1 MALSNKTGA
10 LLLTTGNK
18 SELATGYCTL
28 YGDMNGALAVIADV
42 YKTLV
47 YRLARWVNRAWRG
60 DSRRPRS
67 TRRRRPNCG
76 RTRPTRTACPPYDVL
91 DAMLVRH
98 VEQCA
103 DGADARSTRASTPRW
118 CARCVHLVRIS
129 EFKRKQAAPV
139 LKVTPRAFGTGW
151 RMPIARG

>member
-47 YRLARWVNRAWRG
+47 YRISRWINRAG
-60 DSRRPRS
+60 VVIPEATITKAPSAEL
-67 TRRRRPNCG
+67 RPNQ
-76 RTRPTRTACPPYDVL
+76 TDQDSLPPYDLL
-91 DAMLVRH
+91 DAILERH
-98 VEQCA
+98 VEQCL
-103 DGADARSTRASTPRW
+103 DGPALEAEGFDPAVVRQVLR
-118 CARCVHLVRIS
+118 LVRIS

-151 RMPIARG
+151 RMPIARA